1 LPLCYVVVNGRFM
14 YVFSSSVF
22 DCLEVIVGQLLR
34 LKVLLAAALF
44 YLCLENATPLGCQ
57 AASFISPHRPYT
69 HQCHPLHQPPLDK
82 HLTIEAHFSLARHL
96 STWPLL
102 FFIICFFAILPPLV
116 TPLVFASPLRGC
128 DLVCLFLFASN
139 FCIPADLFR
148 S

>member
-1 LPLCYVVVNGRFM
+1 M

-69 HQCHPLHQPPLDK
+69 HQRRPLHRQPLDK

-102 FFIICFFAILPPLV
+102 FHYLLLCDSA
-116 TPLVFASPLRGC
+116 TPCYAPRIRLTPQRL
-128 DLVCLFLFASN
+128 
-139 FCIPADLFR
+139 
-148 S
+148 